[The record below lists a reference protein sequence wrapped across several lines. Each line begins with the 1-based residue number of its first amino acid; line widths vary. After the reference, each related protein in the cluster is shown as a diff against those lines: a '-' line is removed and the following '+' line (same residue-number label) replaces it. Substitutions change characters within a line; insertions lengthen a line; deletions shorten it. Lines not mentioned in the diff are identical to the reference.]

1 MCAGISR
8 KFTCLIE
15 VFVQNEFSNVDFFV
29 IMQVIVSL
37 VTMSLLNETFGTRFS
52 CVFHTGVVETLCHG
66 YAIL

>member
-1 MCAGISR
+1 MRAGISC

-37 VTMSLLNETFGTRFS
+37 VTMSLLNETFGTRFY
-52 CVFHTGVVETLCHG
+52 CVSGLVVTLC
-66 YAIL
+66 YAISR